1 MYEVTC
7 FRCSRI
13 VHITPDAERCSVCG
27 EDLRHLLP
35 PAYAS
40 KYFYDRAAN
49 LAAGGDVRSALAE
62 VERGLNYRES
72 SELHLLG
79 GILAKRLG
87 DADLMRRHVASIPLE
102 DVLRQEAEWLLRSHQ
117 TRQRTLREAGKARQ
131 SAHRSAG
138 PTVEDEALP
147 FLIEDVSPSPGR
159 ARQASRVGKLT
170 IGLVMVFLVA
180 GAGWALLGQGALW
193 LGWRSPEV
201 AAPTTDL
208 ETVESDGGEAAQPST
223 SPASSVLVTNTQ
235 PIQSN
240 QILTPTATPVIPNN
254 LVQQNAPPALAAM
267 TPQTMVDAVDG
278 QNFNFEDF
286 LTQQGRAELAQL
298 QVAATLQGTQLKLHG
313 IVQMDAERQEVIA
326 EAQKIPNVAS
336 VDAVDLLVRLPAT
349 YTVQAGDTLWDITV
363 KLYGDPSRMQALID
377 ANADVLPSPE
387 SLRIDMQLKVPA
399 Q

>member
-40 KYFYDRAAN
+40 KYFYDRSAN
-49 LAAGGDVRSALAE
+49 LAAGGDIKSALAE
-62 VERGLNYRES
+62 VQRGLNYRES

-79 GILAKRLG
+79 GILAKRLD

-131 SAHRSAG
+131 SAHRPGAPVAG
-138 PTVEDEALP
+138 EDQALP
-147 FLIEDVSPSPGR
+147 FLLDDVSPSPSR
-159 ARQASRVGKLT
+159 ARQTTGARRWAMGLLT
-170 IGLVMVFLVA
+170 LFVVV
-180 GAGWALLGQGALW
+180 AGWAMFGPGAFW
-193 LGWRSPEV
+193 LGWRVPEV
-201 AAPTTDL
+201 TVPAANPETGESDSG
-208 ETVESDGGEAAQPST
+208 ETVLPADGAANSALIT
-223 SPASSVLVTNTQ
+223 ATQ
-235 PIQSN
+235 EIQS
-240 QILTPTATPVIPNN
+240 QLILTPTATPAIPNN
-254 LVQQNAPPALAAM
+254 LVQQDTPPALAAT
-267 TPQTMVDAVDG
+267 TPQTVVEAAADRD
-278 QNFNFEDF
+278 FNFENF
-286 LTQQGRAELAQL
+286 LIQQGRGELAQL
-298 QVAATLQGTQLKLHG
+298 QVAATLQGTQLKLRG
-313 IVQMDAERQEVIA
+313 IVRMDAERQAIIEQANSV
-326 EAQKIPNVAS
+326 PDVVS

-363 KLYGDPSRMQALID
+363 KLYGDVSRMQALID
-377 ANADVLPSPE
+377 ANADILPSPE
-387 SLRIDMQLKVPA
+387 SLRIDMELKVPA

>member
-49 LAAGGDVRSALAE
+49 LAAGGDVGSALAE

-102 DVLRQEAEWLLRSHQ
+102 DILRQEAEWLLRSHQ

-131 SAHRSAG
+131 SAHRSGAV
-138 PTVEDEALP
+138 TVEEEALP
-147 FLIEDVSPSPGR
+147 FLLEDVAPSPGR

-170 IGLVMVFLVA
+170 IGLLMLFIVA
-180 GAGWALLGQGALW
+180 GAGWAFLGQGALW

-201 AAPTTDL
+201 TAPTSDM
-208 ETVESDGGEAAQPST
+208 ETVESDGGESAQPST
-223 SPASSVLVTNTQ
+223 SPASSALVTDTQ
-235 PIQSN
+235 PIQPN
-240 QILTPTATPVIPNN
+240 QILTPTATPVVPNN

-286 LTQQGRAELAQL
+286 LMQQGRAELAQL
-298 QVAATLQGTQLKLHG
+298 QVAATLQGTQLKLRG
-313 IVQMDAERQEVIA
+313 IVQMDAERQEII
-326 EAQKIPNVAS
+326 EQAQKIPQVAS

-387 SLRIDMQLKVPA
+387 SLRIDMELKVPA